1 LPSKPIKIWV
11 IWLPRSPYTVTPAVI
26 TVLVEHGLA
35 GSAVIRRANHPTV
48 LVVARSPA
56 SITVGRNN
64 WFAIQ
69 ADEGL
74 SNEVAALVVFS
85 HPAVITVPVEYG
97 LAGEAPKYV
106 VESPYRARHTSS
118 TFSPSRSVGARP
130 GLGRIR
136 ASRPADSDRQQD
148 RPLDFCSKCNLQ

>member
-1 LPSKPIKIWV
+1 M
-11 IWLPRSPYTVTPAVI
+11 RSPSRDYRSCGARARRKRRNTPWESPYRA
-26 TVLVEHGLA
+26 
-35 GSAVIRRANHPTV
+35 RRSSISSWHNDA
-48 LVVARSPA
+48 VAREEGEQIPP
-56 SITVGRNN
+56 VGRNN